1 MQEKFPSH
9 VFDFTGGMLC
19 LDFANTVSNRATS
32 EPIEHLRR
40 YEDWLAWAR
49 QAGIE
54 SKNLERLARRRPKL
68 AQAALKRAVTLRESL
83 YAIFSAIAA
92 KHAPPPP
99 ALAALN
105 RALPAAMAHP
115 RIVTGPAGY
124 ELRWLAGERALDAP
138 LGPIVRSAA
147 ELLSA
152 AADLAKVREC
162 AAAGCAWLFLDTSRN
177 KQRRWCDMKVCG
189 NRNKAR
195 RYYQKRREA

>member
-1 MQEKFPSH
+1 MAEYT
-9 VFDFTGGMLC
+9 FDFSGGNLC
-19 LDFANTVSNRATS
+19 LDFTNTVSNRTTD

-40 YEDWLAWAR
+40 YEDWLAWWR
-49 QAGIE
+49 QAAQGDTKI
-54 SKNLERLARRRPKL
+54 LEKLARRHPERAQTTLERVL
-68 AQAALKRAVTLRESL
+68 ALRESL

-92 KHAPPPP
+92 QHDPPSQ

-105 RALPAAMAHP
+105 RALPGAMARP
-115 RIVTGPAGY
+115 KIIAGPSGY
-124 ELRWLAGERALDAP
+124 TLQWHSGEDALDAP

-147 ELLSA
+147 ELLASA
-152 AADLAKVREC
+152 AELAKVREC
-162 AAAGCAWLFLDTSRN
+162 AAEGCAWLFLDTSRN